1 MTRIEQYPH
10 YLFILETTETYRDD
24 DGNWI
29 PGSTELRYI
38 GKCREETNGKGSQIQ
53 LAGGVFH
60 TYSSLVQLPKG
71 TRKISEGAIV
81 KITNDQLGEDE
92 RIQGEVMKF
101 DQGQLH
107 SRLWV

>member
-1 MTRIEQYPH
+1 MARIEQYPH
-10 YLFILETTETYRDD
+10 FLFALETSETYRDD

-29 PGSTELRYI
+29 PGSTQLGYV

-60 TYSSLVQLPKG
+60 TYSSLIQLPKG
-71 TRKISEGAIV
+71 TRKISEGTKVVVA
-81 KITNDQLGEDE
+81 NDQSGEDE

-107 SRLWV
+107 SRLWL